1 MVHVGHAE
9 IAEARRGPRNWQLM
23 HEVERAVA
31 RIAGCQDNVISR
43 EQLLGAG
50 LGRGAIAHRVK
61 AGTMQRLFWNV
72 YLLGAAPPTLSGR
85 ARAAVLSCGRGA
97 VVSHRSAAELFGLLP
112 EGGGDVDVTVAGRNF
127 AARAGVRRH
136 RVAHLPRHDVTTI
149 RGVRVTSIA
158 RTVCDL
164 AATEPQK
171 SVVDAFQEG
180 LYRRILTPRAMSEV
194 LGREPTRR
202 GAPVIQALIRDPRL
216 TRSER
221 ERLLLKLID
230 QAQLPRP
237 LTNVRTQGIPVDV
250 LWPVEKLIVEF
261 DGWGAHGHRLAFE
274 KDRKRDQI
282 LVAAGYRVIRI
293 TDRQLLDE
301 PLAVIARIAQ
311 ALRG

>member
-1 MVHVGHAE
+1 MQV
-9 IAEARRGPRNWQLM
+9 
-23 HEVERAVA
+23 VERAIAAVA
-31 RIAGCQDNVISR
+31 STQDNVVTF
-43 EQLLGAG
+43 EQLIEAG
-50 LGRGAIAHRVK
+50 LGRGAIAHRLQ
-61 AGTMQRLFWNV
+61 ARMMQRMHRTV
-72 YLLGAAPPTLSGR
+72 YLMGAAPPTPVAR
-85 ARAAVLSCGRGA
+85 ARAGVLAVGDGAVLS
-97 VVSHRSAAELFGLLP
+97 HRTASELFGLLP
-112 EGGGDVDVTVAGRNF
+112 DVGGDVDVTMVGRNPGVHPGIRVHRP
-127 AARAGVRRH
+127 RALALV
-136 RVAHLPRHDVTTI
+136 DVTTVH
-149 RGVRVTSIA
+149 GMPVTSIA
-158 RTVCDL
+158 RSICDL
-164 AATEPQK
+164 AATE
-171 SVVDAFQEG
+171 SRDDVMRAFQEA
-180 LYRRILTPRAMSEV
+180 LYRRVVTPRALAAV
-194 LGREPTRR
+194 LAREPKRK
-202 GAPVIQALIRDPRL
+202 GARVVRSLIRDPRL